1 MKSNDLVEH
10 DIIKCYH
17 CGNETPMT
25 KVGEYSW
32 GSRDLESS
40 EFDFF
45 NRYELF
51 ACPVCHRVM
60 QPLRKSYRIL
70 CVHAWILLEDL
81 TPIRAKDCL
90 AFEKKRVCML
100 LASFFV
106 VYRPE
111 VKFLTS
117 GRFCC

>member
-32 GSRDLESS
+32 GSRDLENS

-51 ACPVCHRVM
+51 ACPVCHKVTLRHVYGVSVRRKE
-60 QPLRKSYRIL
+60 PLRVHRKQPIL
-70 CVHAWILLEDL
+70 VH
-81 TPIRAKDCL
+81 
-90 AFEKKRVCML
+90 
-100 LASFFV
+100 
-106 VYRPE
+106 
-111 VKFLTS
+111 
-117 GRFCC
+117 